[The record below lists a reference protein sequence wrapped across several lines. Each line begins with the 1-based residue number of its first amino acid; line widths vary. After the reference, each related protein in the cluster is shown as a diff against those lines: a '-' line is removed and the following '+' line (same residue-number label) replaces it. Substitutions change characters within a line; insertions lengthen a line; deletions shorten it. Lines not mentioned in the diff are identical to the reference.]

1 MILRGRDRG
10 ATRGSGRGKPRP
22 PSQGAP
28 PQAVDE
34 PTYGVRGTARG
45 VAHGGGDGGSRTARG
60 VMWGSPQ
67 VLLAALAFVLAVGF
81 AVTGAGSRVP
91 PPPSLAGTDVALP
104 VRTEEVRYVVVDARG
119 LERPGF
125 ADVDL
130 PAGVDD
136 ANARLTAALDAL
148 RTDLQ
153 ALGVWPEAVP
163 APAGFVVQLD
173 RLRLAVVDVPPITP
187 GTTVDVG
194 RELTVVRSLVATAR
208 AAAAADEVR
217 VTVGGEERLSLWG
230 KVAAP

>member
-10 ATRGSGRGKPRP
+10 TARGSGRGKPGSPNR
-22 PSQGAP
+22 SA
-28 PQAVDE
+28 ADE

-45 VAHGGGDGGSRTARG
+45 VAHGGGDGGSRPARG
-60 VMWGSPQ
+60 VVWGSPQ
-67 VLLAALAFVLAVGF
+67 VLLAALAFVFAVGF

-91 PPPSLAGTDVALP
+91 PPPSLAGTDVAPP

-125 ADVDL
+125 ADVPL

-148 RTDLQ
+148 RADLL
-153 ALGVWPEAVP
+153 ALGVWPEVVP

-173 RLRLAVVDVPPITP
+173 RRRLAVVDVPPITP